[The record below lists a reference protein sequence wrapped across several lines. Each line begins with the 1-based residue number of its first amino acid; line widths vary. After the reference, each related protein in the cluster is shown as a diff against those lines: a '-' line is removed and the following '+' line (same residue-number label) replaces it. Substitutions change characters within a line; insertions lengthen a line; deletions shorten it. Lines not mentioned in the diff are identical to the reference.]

1 MRIPKF
7 SCHGCQTSL
16 STYLLISG
24 LCNLFFFLKYRI
36 LRTLTN
42 VMSSCLAAWVNYSGL
57 RRCPIHEYAS
67 PRWSEDF
74 CCVYYIFHCL
84 LYSICFTVFQQFT
97 EKGTY
102 WRQMTAISSWNPFFI
117 FFILKWDKI
126 YAWLTFFRASLFW
139 GKY

>member
-1 MRIPKF
+1 MLCEYLSLVVMVAKHHFRRISWFQVSVIFF
-7 SCHGCQTSL
+7 SKISNTAHINECNEFMYGCM
-16 STYLLISG
+16 G
-24 LCNLFFFLKYRI
+24 KVLKLEKVSDTWIRF
-36 LRTLTN
+36 TK
-42 VMSSCLAAWVNYSGL
+42 V
-57 RRCPIHEYAS
+57 
-67 PRWSEDF
+67 DF

-84 LYSICFTVFQQFT
+84 LCGKCFTVFQQFT

>member
-1 MRIPKF
+1 MIVLCWFRLISGIITIDTRVGLKNMLKIIGKQLDVMRIPKF

-42 VMSSCLAAWVNYSGL
+42 VMSSCLAAWVKYSSL

-84 LYSICFTVFQQFT
+84 LCSKCFTVFQQFT

-102 WRQMTAISSWNPFFI
+102 
-117 FFILKWDKI
+117 
-126 YAWLTFFRASLFW
+126 
-139 GKY
+139 